1 MTDSRQDDHER
12 HESLDADLFFEAMR
26 EQFLA
31 RPLPAR
37 RRLPLSGLRSRPHR
51 AWSLPAAGA
60 GMAVATA
67 IAALVI
73 ALSAG
78 GGDPAPA
85 EAVTVN
91 SNHTVT
97 IYFGQLRSISKL
109 NTRLA
114 ALHTRIRVVP
124 IVRGCVAPVHVEI
137 GSYRASTMHRK
148 PGPAPGP
155 ARTLE
160 VDGLSSL
167 DASKAGGPVLT
178 IELGTLPGRT
188 FILPI
193 TKSGML
199 GHLAGI
205 GDGVVAG
212 PAPRCVGDSGLGRK

>member
-1 MTDSRQDDHER
+1 MTDPRREGQDDDR
-12 HESLDADLFFEAMR
+12 FFEAMR

-31 RPLPAR
+31 RPLPPR
-37 RRLPLSGLRSRPHR
+37 RRLRLSGRLRSRRLTSP
-51 AWSLPAAGA
+51 LPAAGA
-60 GMAVATA
+60 GMALAAAV
-67 IAALVI
+67 AALVI
-73 ALSAG
+73 ALGAG
-78 GGDPAPA
+78 GSDPAPA

-109 NTRLA
+109 NARLA

-124 IVRGCVAPVHVEI
+124 IVHGCVAPVHVEI
-137 GSYRASTMHRK
+137 GSYRAHTMHRK

-160 VDGLSSL
+160 VNGLSSL
-167 DASKAGGPVLT
+167 DASNASGPVLT

-188 FILPI
+188 LILPI

-212 PAPRCVGDSGLGRK
+212 PAPRCVGDNGLRRQ